1 MKTRTQYAYTT
12 QDQIRTAFWDT
23 FPDLTRRTGPR
34 GRTLPQNQQ
43 PADTRMA
50 FVDYLE
56 SLHRD
61 GQVSDALAQ
70 RATL

>member
-1 MKTRTQYAYTT
+1 MKNRSTYTS
-12 QDQIRTAFWDT
+12 QEQVRAAFWDT

-50 FVDYLE
+50 FVDYVDR
-56 SLHRD
+56 LHRD
-61 GQVSDALAQ
+61 GMIADKLAQ
-70 RATL
+70 RVTL